1 VPKAGLANM
10 RRWCKHIGYSIAC
23 IRS

>member
-10 RRWCKHIGYSIAC
+10 RIWCKHIGYSIAC